1 MTLHSPNPARPLSPS
16 QRAAVVVITLLLPA
30 VALAAPWGYLV
41 SADGKTRLPLDTPLV
56 VVGTSPK
63 AGAVISGSTVS
74 KKHASI
80 SHKKGVVVVK
90 DLRSTTGTLVAGT
103 ALRRGRTMQLFQR
116 TKLTFG
122 AETWTFEWGDR
133 GQDHRAAATVCA
145 AQSEG
150 GSEGE
155 IDAEAEDEGRQ
166 SARSPSWR
174 AEATTDNHAKV
185 QVDAAHRG
193 AAGAHAEEESHGDP
207 DR

>member
-41 SADGKTRLPLDTPLV
+41 SADGKTRLPLDTSLV

-133 GQDHRAAATVCA
+133 GKIIAPLRPSVQPNPKADPKAKSTQKRKMK
-145 AQSEG
+145 G
-150 GSEGE
+150 GKVRV
-155 IDAEAEDEGRQ
+155 RQ
-166 SARSPSWR
+166 
-174 AEATTDNHAKV
+174 
-185 QVDAAHRG
+185 
-193 AAGAHAEEESHGDP
+193 AGAQKPPPTTTPKSK
-207 DR
+207 